1 MCRKFH
7 LTTSTDTIYV
17 VTGPCYRKQGGNET
31 ISYLKANSGVS
42 PSEVPVPNYFYKVLL
57 KVRQQGSSI
66 VSASAVGFWF
76 DHKTYSGG
84 DYTACSVSVDQ
95 IEQWTGIDFF
105 VNLPDDL
112 ESAAEQNSFWK
123 SFSDY

>member
-1 MCRKFH
+1 MWLRDLATANRAETRRFPTSRPIPESARPKCR
-7 LTTSTDTIYV
+7 LPT
-17 VTGPCYRKQGGNET
+17 
-31 ISYLKANSGVS
+31 
-42 PSEVPVPNYFYKVLL
+42 YFYKVLL

-112 ESAAEQNSFWK
+112 ESAAEQNSSWK